1 MLFERCLKS
10 IFFFLRRIPSSNR
23 FFVFFFFL
31 GGIPT
36 LNRFFVFFFF
46 LDRKRWFECVQ
57 NGVLRMRGD
66 FCVYKNG
73 KRVWVGYKDFLKK
86 VNKNVGG
93 NKSWKKIGWLALNV
107 SKY

>member
-1 MLFERCLKS
+1 
-10 IFFFLRRIPSSNR
+10 
-23 FFVFFFFL
+23 
-31 GGIPT
+31 
-36 LNRFFVFFFF
+36 
-46 LDRKRWFECVQ
+46 
-57 NGVLRMRGD
+57 MRGD

>member
-1 MLFERCLKS
+1 MRGYRVVRAVFE
-10 IFFFLRRIPSSNR
+10 
-23 FFVFFFFL
+23 VDFFFFCVEFHL
-31 GGIPT
+31 RID
-36 LNRFFVFFFF
+36 FSFFFF

>member
-1 MLFERCLKS
+1 MRSERCL
-10 IFFFLRRIPSSNR
+10 
-23 FFVFFFFL
+23 
-31 GGIPT
+31 
-36 LNRFFVFFFF
+36 
-46 LDRKRWFECVQ
+46 
-57 NGVLRMRGD
+57 RMRRD

-73 KRVWVGYKDFLKK
+73 KWVWVGYKDFLKK

>member
-1 MLFERCLKS
+1 MFE
-10 IFFFLRRIPSSNR
+10 
-23 FFVFFFFL
+23 VDFFFFCVEFHFR
-31 GGIPT
+31 ID
-36 LNRFFVFFFF
+36 FSFFF

>member
-1 MLFERCLKS
+1 MRGYRVVRAVFE
-10 IFFFLRRIPSSNR
+10 
-23 FFVFFFFL
+23 VDFFFFCVEFHL
-31 GGIPT
+31 RIDFS
-36 LNRFFVFFFF
+36 FFYFFGSKPMV
-46 LDRKRWFECVQ
+46 RIRSERC
-57 NGVLRMRGD
+57 LRMRGD

-73 KRVWVGYKDFLKK
+73 KWVWVGYKDFLKK